1 MEWRTIEG
9 FEDYAV
15 SDTGLVMRIRF
26 KRMGRDNILKPRD
39 NGRGYYRV
47 TLMKDA
53 KPHQLSIHRLVAF
66 AFIPN
71 PHNLPFINHKD
82 ENPSNNNVDNLE
94 WCDQKYNM
102 NYGTLKQRQR
112 DNNGRSK
119 KVECEGV
126 IYNSISEC
134 ARYYNVQYITLNTY
148 LNNKLPMPK
157 KWQKRNLHFVVDK
170 S

>member
-1 MEWRTIEG
+1 MEWKRIPG
-9 FEDYAV
+9 FERYSV
-15 SDTGLVMRIRF
+15 STDGQV
-26 KRMGRDNILKPRD
+26 KSHHGKEKILSQSD
-39 NGRGYYRV
+39 NGNGYKKVY
-47 TLMKDA
+47 
-53 KPHQLSIHRLVAF
+53 LSMPYEKRKMFVHRLVAL

-71 PHNLPFINHKD
+71 PNDLPFINHKD

-134 ARYYNVQYITLNTY
+134 ARHYNVTLSTISDY
-148 LNNKLPMPK
+148 LTGRTSMPK
-157 KWQKRNLHFVVDK
+157 KWQKRNLHFVVDN